1 MKLTKR
7 RGMCVEFR
15 KNVRENQNLRDSF
28 NQLAEDT
35 FGIHFGQWHARG
47 YWTEKYVPF
56 SYIEGDRVIANVS
69 VNLIDFTIAGEEKK
83 AIQIGTVM
91 THPDY
96 RNRGLS
102 KDLLMK
108 VLDEYRDHVDFVYLF
123 ANQNVLE
130 LYPKFGFQA
139 QEETLFTMVP
149 GTAGEVSERKLDMEE
164 KADRDLA
171 YGIARDRLPVSTR
184 FGTRNTGE
192 LFMFYALYAFPDNLY
207 YLEEEE
213 AVVMFQRGGER
224 LDLFDV
230 ACRETVDVRKIA
242 EKLAGDD
249 TRQIVFHFTPEETE
263 GMQADVF
270 HGDDVL
276 FVLPMKSGVGIPDGV
291 KHPLTA
297 QA

>member
-1 MKLTKR
+1 M
-7 RGMCVEFR
+7 EFR

-28 NQLAEDT
+28 NQLAEDI
-35 FGIHFGQWHARG
+35 FGIHFGQWYARG

-91 THPDY
+91 THQDY

-108 VLDEYRDHVDFVYLF
+108 VLDEYRDRVDFVYLF

-130 LYPKFGFQA
+130 FYPKFGFRA

-184 FGTRNTGE
+184 FGTKNTGE
-192 LFMFYALYAFPDNLY
+192 LFMFYALYAFSDNLY
-207 YLEEEE
+207 YLEEED
-213 AVVMFQRGGER
+213 AVVMFQRDGER

-230 ACRETVDVRKIA
+230 VSRENVDVRKIA

-263 GMQADVF
+263 GMQADLF

-276 FVLPMKSGVGIPDGV
+276 FVLPMKSGVRIPDGV

>member
-1 MKLTKR
+1 MLKQ
-7 RGMCVEFR
+7 RGMYVELR
-15 KNVRENQNLRDSF
+15 KNVRENKDLRDSF

-69 VNLIDFTIAGEEKK
+69 VNLIDFIMAGEEKK

-91 THPDY
+91 THPDC

-102 KDLLMK
+102 TDLLK
-108 VLDEYRDHVDFVYLF
+108 SVLAQYRNQVDFVYLF

-130 LYPKFGFQA
+130 FYPKFGFQA
-139 QEETLFTMVP
+139 QQETLFSMVP
-149 GTAGEVSERKLDMEE
+149 GTVGKVNARKLDMEE
-164 KADRDLA
+164 DADRDLA
-171 YGIARDRLPVSTR
+171 YGIARDRLPVSNR
-184 FGTRNTGE
+184 FGTKNTGE

-207 YLEEEE
+207 YLEEED
-213 AVVMFQRGGER
+213 AVVMFQRDGER
-224 LDLFDV
+224 IDLFDV
-230 ACRETVDVRKIA
+230 ACRENVDVRKIA
-242 EKLAGDD
+242 EKLADGD

-263 GMQADVF
+263 GMQTDAF

-276 FVLPMKSGVGIPDGV
+276 FVLPMKSGEGIPDGV

>member
-1 MKLTKR
+1 
-7 RGMCVEFR
+7 MCVELS
-15 KNVRENQNLRDSF
+15 KNVRENKNLRDSF

-35 FGIHFGQWHARG
+35 FGIHFEQWHERG

-56 SYIEGDRVIANVS
+56 SFVEGDRVIANVS
-69 VNLIDFTIAGEEKK
+69 VNLIDFTIEGEEKK

-102 KDLLMK
+102 TDLLK
-108 VLDEYRDHVDFVYLF
+108 SVLAEYRDEVDFVYLF

-130 LYPKFGFQA
+130 FYPKFGFQA
-139 QEETLFTMVP
+139 QQETLFSMVP
-149 GTAGEVSERKLDMEE
+149 GTFGKVNARKLDMEE
-164 KADRDLA
+164 DADRDLA
-171 YGIARDRLPVSTR
+171 YGIARDRLPVSNR
-184 FGTRNTGE
+184 FGTKNTGE

-207 YLEEEE
+207 YLEEED
-213 AVVMFQRGGER
+213 AVVMFQRDGER
-224 LDLFDV
+224 IDLFDV
-230 ACRETVDVRKIA
+230 ACRENVDVRKIA
-242 EKLAGDD
+242 EKLADGD

-263 GMQADVF
+263 GMQTDAF

-276 FVLPMKSGVGIPDGV
+276 FVLPMKSGEGIPDGV

>member
-1 MKLTKR
+1 
-7 RGMCVEFR
+7 MCVELS
-15 KNVRENQNLRDSF
+15 KNVRENKNLRDSF

-35 FGIHFGQWHARG
+35 FGIHFGQWHERG

-56 SYIEGDRVIANVS
+56 SFIEGDRVIANVS
-69 VNLIDFTIAGEEKK
+69 VNLIDFTIEGEEKK

-102 KDLLMK
+102 TDLLK
-108 VLDEYRDHVDFVYLF
+108 SVLAEYRDQVDFVYLF

-130 LYPKFGFQA
+130 FYPKFGFQA
-139 QEETLFTMVP
+139 QQETLFSMVP
-149 GTAGEVSERKLDMEE
+149 GTVGKVNARKLDMEE
-164 KADRDLA
+164 EADRDLA
-171 YGIARDRLPVSTR
+171 YGIARDRLPVSNL
-184 FGTRNTGE
+184 FGTKNTGE

-207 YLEEEE
+207 YLEEED
-213 AVVMFQRGGER
+213 AVVMFQRDGER
-224 LDLFDV
+224 LNLFDV
-230 ACRETVDVRKIA
+230 ACRETVDVRKIV
-242 EKLAGDD
+242 EKLADDD

-263 GMQADVF
+263 GMQAGAF

-276 FVLPMKSGVGIPDGV
+276 FVLHMKSGEGIPDGV
-291 KHPLTA
+291 KHPLTS

>member
-1 MKLTKR
+1 MY
-7 RGMCVEFR
+7 VELR
-15 KNVRENQNLRDSF
+15 KNVRENKDLRDSF

-69 VNLIDFTIAGEEKK
+69 VNLIDFTMAGEEKK

-102 KDLLMK
+102 TDLLK
-108 VLDEYRDHVDFVYLF
+108 SVLAEYRDEVDFVYLF

-130 LYPKFGFQA
+130 FYPKFGFQA
-139 QEETLFTMVP
+139 QQETLFSLVP
-149 GTAGEVSERKLDMEE
+149 GTAGKMNARKLDMEE
-164 KADRDLA
+164 EADRDLA
-171 YGIARDRLPVSTR
+171 YEIARDRLPVSNR
-184 FGTRNTGE
+184 FGTKNTGE

-207 YLEEEE
+207 YLEEEDV
-213 AVVMFQRGGER
+213 VVMFQRDGER
-224 LDLFDV
+224 IDLFDV
-230 ACRETVDVRKIA
+230 VCRENVNVRKIA
-242 EKLAGDD
+242 EKLADDD

-263 GMQADVF
+263 GMRADVF
-270 HGDDVL
+270 HGDEVL
-276 FVLPMKSGVGIPDGV
+276 FVLPMRSGAGIPDGV

>member
-1 MKLTKR
+1 M
-7 RGMCVEFR
+7 EFR

-28 NQLAEDT
+28 NQLADDT
-35 FGIHFGQWHARG
+35 FGIHFGQWYARG

-56 SYIEGDRVIANVS
+56 SFIEGDRVIANVS
-69 VNLIDFTIAGEEKK
+69 VNLIDFTIEGEEKK

-102 KDLLMK
+102 KDLLVK

-130 LYPKFGFQA
+130 FYPKFGFRA
-139 QEETLFTMVP
+139 QQETLFSMVP
-149 GTAGEVSERKLDMEE
+149 GTAGEVSMRKLDMEE

-192 LFMFYALYAFPDNLY
+192 LFMFYALYAFPDDLY
-207 YLEEEE
+207 YLEEED
-213 AVVMFQRGGER
+213 AVVMFQRDGER
-224 LDLFDV
+224 IDLFDV
-230 ACRETVDVRKIA
+230 ACRENVDVRKIA
-242 EKLAGDD
+242 EKLADDD
-249 TRQIVFHFTPEETE
+249 TWQIVFHFTPEETE
-263 GMQADVF
+263 GMRTDVF
-270 HGDDVL
+270 EGDEVL
-276 FVLPMKSGVGIPDGV
+276 FVLPMKIGEGIPEGV

>member
-1 MKLTKR
+1 MEL
-7 RGMCVEFR
+7 R
-15 KNVRENQNLRDSF
+15 KNVRENKDLRDSF

-69 VNLIDFTIAGEEKK
+69 VNLIDFIMAGEEKK

-91 THPDY
+91 THPDC

-102 KDLLMK
+102 TDLLK
-108 VLDEYRDHVDFVYLF
+108 SVLAEYRDQVDFVYLF

-130 LYPKFGFQA
+130 FYLKFGFQA
-139 QEETLFTMVP
+139 QQETLFSMVP
-149 GTAGEVSERKLDMEE
+149 GTVGKVSERKLDMEE
-164 KADRDLA
+164 EADRNLA
-171 YGIARDRLPVSTR
+171 YGIARDRLPVSNR
-184 FGTRNTGE
+184 FGTKNTGE

-207 YLEEEE
+207 YLEEEDV
-213 AVVMFQRGGER
+213 VVMFQRDGER
-224 LDLFDV
+224 IDLFDV
-230 ACRETVDVRKIA
+230 VCRENVNVRKIA
-242 EKLAGDD
+242 EKLADDD

-263 GMQADVF
+263 GMRADVF
-270 HGDDVL
+270 HGDEVL
-276 FVLPMKSGVGIPDGV
+276 FVLPMRSGAGIPDGV

>member
-1 MKLTKR
+1 M
-7 RGMCVEFR
+7 EFR

-28 NQLAEDT
+28 NQLADDT
-35 FGIHFGQWHARG
+35 FGIHFGQWYERG

-56 SYIEGDRVIANVS
+56 SFIEGDRVIANVS
-69 VNLIDFTIAGEEKK
+69 VNLIDFTIEGEEKK

-102 KDLLMK
+102 KDLLVK
-108 VLDEYRDHVDFVYLF
+108 VLDEYRDQVDFVYLF

-130 LYPKFGFQA
+130 FYPKFGFRA
-139 QEETLFTMVP
+139 QQETLFSMVP
-149 GTAGEVSERKLDMEE
+149 GTAGEVSMRKLDMEE

-184 FGTRNTGE
+184 FGMRNTGE
-192 LFMFYALYAFPDNLY
+192 LFMFYALYSFLDLY
-207 YLEEEE
+207 YLEEEGT
-213 AVVMFQRGGER
+213 VVMFQRDGER

-242 EKLAGDD
+242 EKLADDD

-263 GMQADVF
+263 GMRTDVF
-270 HGDDVL
+270 EGDEVL
-276 FVLPMKSGVGIPDGV
+276 FVLPMKIGEGIPEGV

>member
-1 MKLTKR
+1 MEL
-7 RGMCVEFR
+7 R
-15 KNVRENQNLRDSF
+15 KNVRENKDLRDSF

-69 VNLIDFTIAGEEKK
+69 VNLIDFTMAGEEKK

-96 RNRGLS
+96 RNCGLS
-102 KDLLMK
+102 TDLLK
-108 VLDEYRDHVDFVYLF
+108 SVLAEYRDQVDFVYLF

-130 LYPKFGFQA
+130 FYPKFGFQA
-139 QEETLFTMVP
+139 QQETLFSMVP
-149 GTAGEVSERKLDMEE
+149 GTAGKMNARKLDMEE
-164 KADRDLA
+164 EADRDLA
-171 YGIARDRLPVSTR
+171 YGIARDRLPVSNR
-184 FGTRNTGE
+184 FGTKNTGE

-207 YLEEEE
+207 YFEEED
-213 AVVMFQRGGER
+213 AVVMFQRDGER
-224 LDLFDV
+224 IDLFDV
-230 ACRETVDVRKIA
+230 ACRENVDVRKIA
-242 EKLAGDD
+242 EKLADED

-263 GMQADVF
+263 GMQTDAF
-270 HGDDVL
+270 HGDNVL
-276 FVLPMKSGVGIPDGV
+276 FVLPMKSGEGIPDGV